1 MYHTIEFNVGVWA
14 DLEIPGRARLE
25 RVLIG
30 PGARLRARVK
40 PYVVESSLG
49 PAEVADL
56 ILEDDSIARTVSF
69 ACFRF
74 AEDEPP
80 S

>member
-1 MYHTIEFNVGVWA
+1 MYHTIEFSLGVWA

-25 RVLIG
+25 QILIA

-56 ILEDDSIARTVSF
+56 FLEDESIARSVSF
-69 ACFRF
+69 ACFHF
-74 AEDEPP
+74 ADE
-80 S
+80 

>member
-1 MYHTIEFNVGVWA
+1 MYHTIEFSLGVWA
-14 DLEIPGRARLE
+14 DLEIPGQARLE

-40 PYVVESSLG
+40 LYIVETSLG

-56 ILEDDSIARTVSF
+56 FLKDDSIARTVSF

-74 AEDEPP
+74 ADE
-80 S
+80 

>member
-1 MYHTIEFNVGVWA
+1 MYHTIEFNLGVWA
-14 DLEIPGRARLE
+14 DLEIPIASRLE
-25 RVLIG
+25 QVLIR

-40 PYVVESSLG
+40 PYVMESSLG

-56 ILEDDSIARTVSF
+56 FLEDGSIARSVSF

-74 AEDEPP
+74 ADE
-80 S
+80 

>member
-1 MYHTIEFNVGVWA
+1 MYHTIEFSLGVWA

-25 RVLIG
+25 RILIG
-30 PGARLRARVK
+30 PGARLRARVS
-40 PYVVESSLG
+40 PYVVETSLG

-56 ILEDDSIARTVSF
+56 FLEDDSIARTVSF

-74 AEDEPP
+74 ADE
-80 S
+80 